1 MWWTTIILRIVNKG
15 EIVMSTNKEV
25 IKLETIRT
33 LAELFPEMTVVD
45 LLEWIEYCK
54 TLSKEVVNNDY

>member
-1 MWWTTIILRIVNKG
+1 
-15 EIVMSTNKEV
+15 MSTNKEV

-54 TLSKEVVNNDY
+54 TLTREVVSNGN

>member
-1 MWWTTIILRIVNKG
+1 MLSL
-15 EIVMSTNKEV
+15 STNKEV

-33 LAELFPEMTVVD
+33 LANLFPEMTVLD

-54 TLSKEVVNNDY
+54 TLSREVANNDY

>member
-1 MWWTTIILRIVNKG
+1 MSRILNKG
-15 EIVMSTNKEV
+15 ELDMSSNKEI

-33 LAELFPEMTVVD
+33 LADLFPEMTVVD

-54 TLSKEVVNNDY
+54 TLTREVANNDY

>member
-1 MWWTTIILRIVNKG
+1 
-15 EIVMSTNKEV
+15 MSTNKEV

-33 LAELFPEMTVVD
+33 LANLFPEMTVLD

-54 TLSKEVVNNDY
+54 TLTREAVKNDY

>member
-1 MWWTTIILRIVNKG
+1 MSRIMNKG
-15 EIVMSTNKEV
+15 ELDMSSNKEI

-33 LAELFPEMTVVD
+33 LADLFPEMTVVD

-54 TLSKEVVNNDY
+54 TLTREVANNDY

>member
-1 MWWTTIILRIVNKG
+1 
-15 EIVMSTNKEV
+15 MSTNKEV

-54 TLSKEVVNNDY
+54 TLSKEVSETR

>member
-1 MWWTTIILRIVNKG
+1 
-15 EIVMSTNKEV
+15 MSTNKEV

-33 LAELFPEMTVVD
+33 LADLFPEMTVID

-54 TLSKEVVNNDY
+54 TLTREVIKNDN

>member
-1 MWWTTIILRIVNKG
+1 
-15 EIVMSTNKEV
+15 MSTNKEV
-25 IKLETIRT
+25 IKLETIKT

-54 TLSKEVVNNDY
+54 TLSKEVVSNGN

>member
-1 MWWTTIILRIVNKG
+1 
-15 EIVMSTNKEV
+15 MSTNKEV
-25 IKLETIRT
+25 VKLETIKK

-54 TLSKEVVNNDY
+54 TLSREVVKNDY